1 MMRVIELH
9 EDGNTR
15 PSYKVWARVAFE
27 INDVAI
33 IFRIIYRFDS

>member
-15 PSYKVWARVAFE
+15 PSREVWAR
-27 INDVAI
+27 ILKMLTK
-33 IFRIIYRFDS
+33 